1 MMMVVMKLTSR
12 DENDNDDS
20 DNDVD
25 DGFKITIIMIVI
37 KFLDL
42 TYLTFVL
49 HDVIVVNI
57 N

>member
-1 MMMVVMKLTSR
+1 MVVVMKLTSR